1 MKWILYALPLLLL
14 TSCGKIKTPNQE
26 ARKIFGKWRF
36 LSSSGGLFAGGNSS
50 YNSNDTYEYKDNGKF
65 FHYKGDSLVV
75 KQDFRVHLGLS
86 NISQKSVL
94 MIKYG
99 GLLTQLETQSYTVQN
114 DTLILSDECYD
125 GFQYIFKRI

>member
-36 LSSSGGLFAGGNSS
+36 LSSSGGFGGSGNPS
-50 YNSNDTYEYKDNGKF
+50 YDSNDTYEYKENGKF

-86 NISQKSVL
+86 DISQKSEL
-94 MIKYG
+94 MVKYG
-99 GLLTQLETQSYTVQN
+99 GLLSQLQKQSYSVQN
-114 DTLILSDECYD
+114 DQLFLSDECYD